1 MENRSEHLLEAY
13 FAHSLTEA
21 EAAELTSLLQ
31 SDQDLAAE
39 IRFRQQIVRA
49 VQDKSLRAGI
59 ENPDWAK
66 ATIPPSGSGAGPA
79 IKRQMWSRYM
89 YAAAAVVVVLVFA
102 WFFIPASSKAD
113 LIASQTASFPNK
125 MTFKSLGKEALT
137 VPPEV
142 IQAFNLYDQQ
152 NYSAAA
158 PAIEKIVSTYPDIVD
173 YRFYWG
179 VSLVH
184 IQQYAQAINALEPV
198 SLSQNDYQTVSLYYL
213 GLAYAGN
220 QETDKAK
227 TTLQRYVNAPDGVT
241 YRKQALHILNNL

>member
-31 SDQDLAAE
+31 SDQNLAAE
-39 IRFRQQIVRA
+39 MRFRQQIARA
-49 VQDKSLRAGI
+49 VQDQSLLSGI

-66 ATIPPSGSGAGPA
+66 ATIPPAGSGAGPA

-89 YAAAAVVVVLVFA
+89 YAAAAVVVVLVIA
-102 WFFIPASSKAD
+102 WLYFPTDSRAD
-113 LIASQTASFPNK
+113 LIASQTAPFPNK
-125 MTFKSLGKEALT
+125 MAFKSLGQDAQA

-142 IQAFNLYDQQ
+142 IQAFKLYDQQ
-152 NYSAAA
+152 NYVAAA
-158 PAIEKIVSTYPDIVD
+158 PAIENVVSTYPDIVD

-179 VSLVH
+179 VSLVQ
-184 IQQYAQAINALEPV
+184 IKQYAQAVNALEPV
-198 SLSQNDYQTVSLYYL
+198 SQSQNDYQTVSLFYL

-220 QETDKAK
+220 KETDKAK
-227 TTLQRYVNAPDGVT
+227 ATLQSYVNAPDGVT
-241 YRKQALHILNNL
+241 YRKQALHILKNL